1 MFRNPTCSSDRAP
14 SVFVRELIYSL
25 LASCKTLASLLGLPL
40 EPSLLRRA
48 HETSL
53 LLLATS
59 MLRTP
64 QRARA
69 QLPSC
74 HHGETVLPSANMLQT
89 YIRAA
94 SRRGA
99 AARTATTVARPH
111 STTVAARTSI
121 VHDALVLTP
130 AQRRRHIFNEAL
142 AMTPEARA
150 GLGPHVT
157 FLRALARRLL
167 DPAVMLPHGRVHT
180 TLDAEPE
187 LTPADELEL
196 VGGVGR
202 VGWEYR

>member
-1 MFRNPTCSSDRAP
+1 
-14 SVFVRELIYSL
+14 
-25 LASCKTLASLLGLPL
+25 
-40 EPSLLRRA
+40 
-48 HETSL
+48 
-53 LLLATS
+53 
-59 MLRTP
+59 
-64 QRARA
+64 
-69 QLPSC
+69 
-74 HHGETVLPSANMLQT
+74 MLQT

-150 GLGPHVT
+150 GDGPHVT

-167 DPAVMLPHGRVHT
+167 DPTVMMLPHGRVHT
-180 TLDAEPE
+180 ALDAEPE
-187 LTPADELEL
+187 LTPAEELEL
-196 VGGVGR
+196 VADAR
-202 VGWEYR
+202 LGWEYR

>member
-1 MFRNPTCSSDRAP
+1 
-14 SVFVRELIYSL
+14 
-25 LASCKTLASLLGLPL
+25 
-40 EPSLLRRA
+40 
-48 HETSL
+48 
-53 LLLATS
+53 
-59 MLRTP
+59 
-64 QRARA
+64 
-69 QLPSC
+69 
-74 HHGETVLPSANMLQT
+74 MLQT

-94 SRRGA
+94 SRRT
-99 AARTATTVARPH
+99 ARTAARARPAARSASTTVARPH

-150 GLGPHVT
+150 GDGPHVT

-167 DPAVMLPHGRVHT
+167 DPTVMLPHGRVNT
-180 TLDAEPE
+180 VLDAEPE

>member
-1 MFRNPTCSSDRAP
+1 
-14 SVFVRELIYSL
+14 
-25 LASCKTLASLLGLPL
+25 
-40 EPSLLRRA
+40 
-48 HETSL
+48 
-53 LLLATS
+53 
-59 MLRTP
+59 
-64 QRARA
+64 
-69 QLPSC
+69 
-74 HHGETVLPSANMLQT
+74 MLQT

-150 GLGPHVT
+150 GDGPHVT

-180 TLDAEPE
+180 ALDAEPDSPVE
-187 LTPADELEL
+187 ELEL
-196 VGGVGR
+196 VGADVGR

>member
-1 MFRNPTCSSDRAP
+1 
-14 SVFVRELIYSL
+14 
-25 LASCKTLASLLGLPL
+25 
-40 EPSLLRRA
+40 
-48 HETSL
+48 
-53 LLLATS
+53 
-59 MLRTP
+59 
-64 QRARA
+64 
-69 QLPSC
+69 
-74 HHGETVLPSANMLQT
+74 MLQT

-142 AMTPEARA
+142 TMTPEARA
-150 GLGPHVT
+150 GDGPHVT

-167 DPAVMLPHGRVHT
+167 DPDVMLPHGRVHVA
-180 TLDAEPE
+180 LDTEPDAAE
-187 LTPADELEL
+187 ELEL
-196 VGGVGR
+196 VGADVGR

>member
-1 MFRNPTCSSDRAP
+1 
-14 SVFVRELIYSL
+14 
-25 LASCKTLASLLGLPL
+25 
-40 EPSLLRRA
+40 
-48 HETSL
+48 
-53 LLLATS
+53 
-59 MLRTP
+59 
-64 QRARA
+64 
-69 QLPSC
+69 
-74 HHGETVLPSANMLQT
+74 MLQT

-142 AMTPEARA
+142 TMTPEARA
-150 GLGPHVT
+150 GDGPHVT

-167 DPAVMLPHGRVHT
+167 DPAVMLPV

-187 LTPADELEL
+187 SPVEELEL
-196 VGGVGR
+196 VGADVGR

>member
-1 MFRNPTCSSDRAP
+1 
-14 SVFVRELIYSL
+14 
-25 LASCKTLASLLGLPL
+25 
-40 EPSLLRRA
+40 
-48 HETSL
+48 
-53 LLLATS
+53 
-59 MLRTP
+59 
-64 QRARA
+64 
-69 QLPSC
+69 
-74 HHGETVLPSANMLQT
+74 MLQT

-99 AARTATTVARPH
+99 AARTAARARPAARSASTTVARPH

-150 GLGPHVT
+150 GDGPHVT

-167 DPAVMLPHGRVHT
+167 DPAVLLPHGRVHT
-180 TLDAEPE
+180 ALDAEPE

>member
-1 MFRNPTCSSDRAP
+1 
-14 SVFVRELIYSL
+14 
-25 LASCKTLASLLGLPL
+25 
-40 EPSLLRRA
+40 
-48 HETSL
+48 
-53 LLLATS
+53 
-59 MLRTP
+59 
-64 QRARA
+64 
-69 QLPSC
+69 
-74 HHGETVLPSANMLQT
+74 MLQT

-94 SRRGA
+94 SRRT
-99 AARTATTVARPH
+99 ARTAARARPAARSASTTVARPH

-150 GLGPHVT
+150 GDGPHVT

-167 DPAVMLPHGRVHT
+167 DPAVMLPHGRVHVA
-180 TLDAEPE
+180 LDAEPE
-187 LTPADELEL
+187 LTPAEELEL

>member
-1 MFRNPTCSSDRAP
+1 
-14 SVFVRELIYSL
+14 
-25 LASCKTLASLLGLPL
+25 
-40 EPSLLRRA
+40 
-48 HETSL
+48 
-53 LLLATS
+53 
-59 MLRTP
+59 
-64 QRARA
+64 
-69 QLPSC
+69 
-74 HHGETVLPSANMLQT
+74 MLQT

-94 SRRGA
+94 SRRT
-99 AARTATTVARPH
+99 ARTAARARPAARSASTTVARPH

-150 GLGPHVT
+150 GDGPHVT
-157 FLRALARRLL
+157 LLRALARRLL
-167 DPAVMLPHGRVHT
+167 DPAIMLPRGRVHT
-180 TLDAEPE
+180 ALDAEPE

>member
-1 MFRNPTCSSDRAP
+1 
-14 SVFVRELIYSL
+14 
-25 LASCKTLASLLGLPL
+25 
-40 EPSLLRRA
+40 
-48 HETSL
+48 
-53 LLLATS
+53 
-59 MLRTP
+59 
-64 QRARA
+64 
-69 QLPSC
+69 
-74 HHGETVLPSANMLQT
+74 MLQT

-94 SRRGA
+94 SRRTA
-99 AARTATTVARPH
+99 AARTAARARPAARSASTAVARPH
-111 STTVAARTSI
+111 TTAAARTSI

-150 GLGPHVT
+150 GDGPHVT

-180 TLDAEPE
+180 ALDAEPE
-187 LTPADELEL
+187 LTPAEELEL

>member
-1 MFRNPTCSSDRAP
+1 LPETTEQRNNNH
-14 SVFVRELIYSL
+14 
-25 LASCKTLASLLGLPL
+25 K
-40 EPSLLRRA
+40 
-48 HETSL
+48 
-53 LLLATS
+53 
-59 MLRTP
+59 
-64 QRARA
+64 
-69 QLPSC
+69 
-74 HHGETVLPSANMLQT
+74 MLQT

-111 STTVAARTSI
+111 S
-121 VHDALVLTP
+121 ALVLTP

-150 GLGPHVT
+150 GDGPHVT
-157 FLRALARRLL
+157 LLRALARRLL
-167 DPAVMLPHGRVHT
+167 DPAVLLPQGRVHT
-180 TLDAEPE
+180 ALDAEPE